1 MLRYCRV
8 RQVGIK
14 GNICGGGC
22 RGHSSI
28 VRGRVGISVQQTILL
43 STQQKGFSSRPS
55 FFQGLVV
62 RTLKRYLLYLNL
74 KRSELIRMIP
84 CDFKGDHYKQDAK
97 IEVWSVTL
105 DFRTSIVEV
114 DLNASRCFKHIISVK
129 PITMVI
135 ILILDVVRWHHAL

>member
-1 MLRYCRV
+1 M
-8 RQVGIK
+8 
-14 GNICGGGC
+14 
-22 RGHSSI
+22 
-28 VRGRVGISVQQTILL
+28 
-43 STQQKGFSSRPS
+43 
-55 FFQGLVV
+55 
-62 RTLKRYLLYLNL
+62 
-74 KRSELIRMIP
+74 RMIP